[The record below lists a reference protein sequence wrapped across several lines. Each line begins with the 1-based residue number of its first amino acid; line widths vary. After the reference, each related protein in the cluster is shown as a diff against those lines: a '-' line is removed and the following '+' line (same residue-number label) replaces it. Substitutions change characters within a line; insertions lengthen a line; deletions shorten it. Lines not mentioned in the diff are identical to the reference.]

1 MFTKGEYVFHETG
14 GICLIEDVRFAP
26 LEHMPADRQ
35 YYVMKPMHDPNSVIY
50 IPVDSD
56 RIFLRRLLDRE
67 AAEELLDRI
76 PFVRVIEEQNGKLL
90 RAKYT
95 ELMHTYDPLEWVR
108 VIKTVYL
115 RAQPQSG
122 RASRVSDTER
132 AFAERARRH
141 LHAEL
146 ALALGLREQDME
158 AYITEHIQRMA

>member
-14 GICLIEDVRFAP
+14 GICCVEDVQLAP

-35 YYVMKPMHDPNSVIY
+35 YYVIKPMHDPNSVIY

-76 PFVRVIEEQNGKLL
+76 PFIRAIEEANSKLL
-90 RAKYT
+90 RAKYI
-95 ELMHTYDPLEWVR
+95 ELMHTYDPVDWVR

-115 RAQPQSG
+115 RSQPQLG
-122 RASRVSDTER
+122 RASRLSDTER
-132 AFAERARRH
+132 MFSEKAKH
-141 LHAEL
+141 NLHAEL

-158 AYITEHIQRMA
+158 TYIAEHIQRMA